1 MNIKNI
7 LILPLALIFGLVGC
21 TTQPRNPM
29 SLSADQMNRWSTAA
43 ESYRACNKTWWSQL
57 LTDAPQLN
65 QLVSSRSDPQYLQK
79 LISKEPVTD
88 VLKSSLIKYRPQL
101 VSCRQALF
109 KALGEDN
116 LTIKIIY
123 QKNFDA
129 MDDIVV
135 KVLDGQ
141 LKTMGDINRA
151 YVAANNADLER
162 KSQLRAMNP
171 QN

>member
-7 LILPLALIFGLVGC
+7 SIWSLFLIFLLTGC
-21 TTQPRNPM
+21 ATQKQHPM
-29 SLSADQMNRWSTAA
+29 SLTPNQMNHWSTAA
-43 ESYRACNKTWWSQL
+43 ESYKACNKTWWSQFL
-57 LTDAPQLN
+57 ADAPQLN

-79 LISKEPVTD
+79 LTSREPITNAMKAG
-88 VLKSSLIKYRPQL
+88 LTKFRPQL
-101 VSCRQALF
+101 VSCRKVLF
-109 KALGEDN
+109 DALGEDN
-116 LTIKIIY
+116 LTVKIIY

-141 LKTMGDINRA
+141 LNTMGEVNRA
-151 YVAANNADLER
+151 YVAVNNADLER
-162 KSQLRAMNP
+162 KSRLRAMNP